1 MGKRPK
7 DYRRLYLMTTFYL
20 ATATIALAILVAGG
34 HYLIPPLLYLGAVGG
49 WLWTRYQYLD
59 SKRRG

>member
-1 MGKRPK
+1 
-7 DYRRLYLMTTFYL
+7 MTTFYL